1 MLIQKG
7 YKIEKMIHYMIL
19 TILAILFL
27 LPLLWML
34 FASIDT
40 GAIQALKMPEK
51 LTLDN
56 FKEILTDQT
65 ILRSFFIGI
74 GISGSQAILVVL
86 TCILAAYPLS
96 RYSLKYKNSFMM
108 TVLFMTSLPMTAV
121 IVPVF
126 QLFLYL
132 KFQDSLIAMTLF
144 LTASSL
150 PYGIWMMKNFMDSVP
165 LDLEESA
172 WVDGAS
178 IWQGIKKIVAPLML
192 PGIFTVAIFTFTG
205 SWGNYFVPYIL
216 IQTPEKMPASVTIF
230 QFFGNFG
237 MVNYGKL
244 AAFSVIY
251 TLPVVVLYTISQNFM
266 SKGFSL
272 GGATKG

>member
-1 MLIQKG
+1 MVQKG
-7 YKIEKMIHYMIL
+7 YKVEKLIHYLIL
-19 TILAILFL
+19 SILAILFL

-34 FASIDT
+34 FASVDP

-51 LTLDN
+51 ITLDN
-56 FKEILTDQT
+56 FKSILSEAA

-74 GISGSQAILVVL
+74 GISTSQALLVVIL
-86 TCILAAYPLS
+86 CVLAAYPLS
-96 RYSLKYKNSFMM
+96 RYTLKYKNSFMM
-108 TVLFMTSLPMTAV
+108 TILFMTSLPMTAV

-150 PYGIWMMKNFMDSVP
+150 PYGIWMMKNFMDSIP

-178 IWQGIKKIVAPLML
+178 IFQGIKKIVAPLML

-216 IQTPEKMPASVTIF
+216 IQSPEKLPASVTIF

-237 MVNYGKL
+237 MVNYGRL
-244 AAFSVIY
+244 AAFSVMY
-251 TLPVVVLYTISQNFM
+251 TLPVVILYTISQNFM

>member
-1 MLIQKG
+1 LVQKG
-7 YKIEKMIHYMIL
+7 YRVEKLIHYLIL
-19 TILAILFL
+19 SILAILFL

-34 FASIDT
+34 FASVDP

-51 LTLDN
+51 ITLDN
-56 FKEILTDQT
+56 FKSILSEAA

-74 GISGSQAILVVL
+74 GISTSQALLVVIL
-86 TCILAAYPLS
+86 CVLAAYPLS
-96 RYSLKYKNSFMM
+96 RYTLKYKNSFMM
-108 TVLFMTSLPMTAV
+108 TILFMTSLPMTAV

-150 PYGIWMMKNFMDSVP
+150 PYGIWMMKNFMDSIP

-178 IWQGIKKIVAPLML
+178 IFQGIKKIVAPLML

-216 IQTPEKMPASVTIF
+216 IQSPEKLPASVTIF

-237 MVNYGKL
+237 MVNYGRL
-244 AAFSVIY
+244 AAFSVMY
-251 TLPVVVLYTISQNFM
+251 TLPVVILYTISQNFM

>member
-1 MLIQKG
+1 MVQKG
-7 YKIEKMIHYMIL
+7 YKVEKIIHYLIL
-19 TILAILFL
+19 SILAVLFL
-27 LPLLWML
+27 LPLLWMI
-34 FASIDT
+34 FASVDT

-51 LTLDN
+51 ITLDN
-56 FKEILTDQT
+56 FKSILSETA

-74 GISGSQAILVVL
+74 GISSSQALLVVIL
-86 TCILAAYPLS
+86 CILAAYPLS

-108 TVLFMTSLPMTAV
+108 TILFMTSLPMTAV

-150 PYGIWMMKNFMDSVP
+150 PYGIWMMKNFMDSIP

-178 IWQGIKKIVAPLML
+178 IFQGIKKIDAPLML

-216 IQTPEKMPASVTIF
+216 IQSPEKMPASVTIF

-237 MVNYGKL
+237 MVNYGRL
-244 AAFSVIY
+244 AAFSVMY

>member
-1 MLIQKG
+1 M
-7 YKIEKMIHYMIL
+7 EKLIHYLIL
-19 TILAILFL
+19 SILAILFL

-34 FASIDT
+34 FASVDP

-51 LTLDN
+51 ITLDN
-56 FKEILTDQT
+56 FKSILSEAA

-74 GISGSQAILVVL
+74 GISTSQALLVVIL
-86 TCILAAYPLS
+86 CVLAAYPLS
-96 RYSLKYKNSFMM
+96 RYTLKYKNSFMM
-108 TVLFMTSLPMTAV
+108 TILFMTSLPMTAV

-150 PYGIWMMKNFMDSVP
+150 PYGIWMMKNFMDSIP

-178 IWQGIKKIVAPLML
+178 IFQGIKKLLL
-192 PGIFTVAIFTFTG
+192 P
-205 SWGNYFVPYIL
+205 
-216 IQTPEKMPASVTIF
+216 
-230 QFFGNFG
+230 
-237 MVNYGKL
+237 
-244 AAFSVIY
+244 
-251 TLPVVVLYTISQNFM
+251 
-266 SKGFSL
+266 
-272 GGATKG
+272 

>member
-1 MLIQKG
+1 MVQKG
-7 YKIEKMIHYMIL
+7 YKVEKFIHYLIL
-19 TILAILFL
+19 SILAILFL
-27 LPLLWML
+27 LPLLWMI
-34 FASIDT
+34 FASVDP

-51 LTLDN
+51 ITLDN
-56 FKEILTDQT
+56 FKSILSETA

-74 GISGSQAILVVL
+74 GISTSQALLVVIL
-86 TCILAAYPLS
+86 CILAAYPLS
-96 RYSLKYKNSFMM
+96 RYTLKYKNSFMM
-108 TVLFMTSLPMTAV
+108 TILFMTSLPMTAV

-132 KFQDSLIAMTLF
+132 KFQDSLIAMTLY

-150 PYGIWMMKNFMDSVP
+150 PYGIWMMKNFMDSIP

-178 IWQGIKKIVAPLML
+178 IFQGIKKIVAPLML

-216 IQTPEKMPASVTIF
+216 IQSPEKMPASVTIF

-237 MVNYGKL
+237 MVNYGRL
-244 AAFSVIY
+244 AAFSVMY
-251 TLPVVVLYTISQNFM
+251 TLPVVILYTISQNFM

>member
-1 MLIQKG
+1 MVQKG
-7 YKIEKMIHYMIL
+7 YKVEKLIHYLIL
-19 TILAILFL
+19 SILAILFL

-34 FASIDT
+34 FASVDP

-51 LTLDN
+51 ITLDN
-56 FKEILTDQT
+56 FKSILSEAA

-74 GISGSQAILVVL
+74 GISASQALLVVIL
-86 TCILAAYPLS
+86 CVLAAYPLS
-96 RYSLKYKNSFMM
+96 RYTLKYKNSFMM
-108 TVLFMTSLPMTAV
+108 TILFMTSLPMTAV

-150 PYGIWMMKNFMDSVP
+150 PYGIWMMKNFMDSIP

-178 IWQGIKKIVAPLML
+178 IFQGIKKIVAPLML

-216 IQTPEKMPASVTIF
+216 IQSPEKLPASVTIF

-237 MVNYGKL
+237 MVDYGRL
-244 AAFSVIY
+244 AAFSVMY
-251 TLPVVVLYTISQNFM
+251 TLPVVILYTISQNFM

>member
-1 MLIQKG
+1 
-7 YKIEKMIHYMIL
+7 MI
-19 TILAILFL
+19 
-27 LPLLWML
+27 
-34 FASIDT
+34 FASVDP

-51 LTLDN
+51 ITLDN
-56 FKEILTDQT
+56 FKSILSETA

-74 GISGSQAILVVL
+74 GISTSQALLVVIL
-86 TCILAAYPLS
+86 CILAAYPLS
-96 RYSLKYKNSFMM
+96 RYTLKYKNSFMM
-108 TVLFMTSLPMTAV
+108 TILFMTSLPMTAV

-150 PYGIWMMKNFMDSVP
+150 PYGIWMMKNFMDSIP

-178 IWQGIKKIVAPLML
+178 IFQGIKKIVAPLML

-216 IQTPEKMPASVTIF
+216 IQSPEKMPASVTIF

-237 MVNYGKL
+237 MVNYGRL
-244 AAFSVIY
+244 AAFSVMY
-251 TLPVVVLYTISQNFM
+251 TLPVVILYTISQNFM

>member
-1 MLIQKG
+1 MVKKG
-7 YKIEKMIHYMIL
+7 HKIEQIIHYL
-19 TILAILFL
+19 LLSLLAVLFL

-34 FASIDT
+34 FASIDG
-40 GAIQALKMPEK
+40 GAIQSLKFPEK
-51 LTLDN
+51 ITMDN
-56 FKEILTDQT
+56 FTSILTDPT
-65 ILRSFFIGI
+65 IIRSFFIGI
-74 GISGSQAILVVL
+74 GISGTQAILVVSL
-86 TCILAAYPLS
+86 CILAAYPLS
-96 RYSLKYKNSFMM
+96 RYTLRYKKSFMM

-132 KFQDSLIAMTLF
+132 KFQDSLIAVTFF

-178 IWQGIKKIVAPLML
+178 TWQGIRKVVAPLML

-205 SWGNYFVPYIL
+205 SWGNFFVPYIL
-216 IQTPEKMPASVTIF
+216 IQTPDKMPASVTIF

-237 MVNYGKL
+237 MVNYGRL

-251 TLPVVVLYTISQNFM
+251 SLPVVVLYAISQNFM

>member
-1 MLIQKG
+1 MQKG
-7 YKIEKMIHYMIL
+7 YKVEKIIHYFIL
-19 TILAILFL
+19 SILAILFL

-34 FASIDT
+34 FASVDP

-51 LTLDN
+51 ITLDN
-56 FKEILTDQT
+56 FKSILSETT
-65 ILRSFFIGI
+65 IVRSFFIGI
-74 GISGSQAILVVL
+74 GISSSQALLVVIL
-86 TCILAAYPLS
+86 CILAAYPLS
-96 RYSLKYKNSFMM
+96 RYTLKYKNSFMM
-108 TVLFMTSLPMTAV
+108 TILFMTSLPMTAV

-150 PYGIWMMKNFMDSVP
+150 PYGIWMMKNFMDSIP

-178 IWQGIKKIVAPLML
+178 IFQGIKKIVAPLML

-216 IQTPEKMPASVTIF
+216 IQSPEKMPASVTIF

-237 MVNYGKL
+237 LVNYGRL
-244 AAFSVIY
+244 AAFSVMY
-251 TLPVVVLYTISQNFM
+251 TLPVVILYTISQNFM

>member
-1 MLIQKG
+1 VLIQKG

-56 FKEILTDQT
+56 FKAILTDQT

>member
-1 MLIQKG
+1 
-7 YKIEKMIHYMIL
+7 MIHYMIL

-56 FKEILTDQT
+56 FKAILTDQT

>member
-1 MLIQKG
+1 MVNKG
-7 YKIEKMIHYMIL
+7 YKVETAIHYIIL
-19 TILAILFL
+19 SVLAVLFL

-40 GAIQALKMPEK
+40 GAIQALKMPTK
-51 LTLDN
+51 ITADN
-56 FKEILTDQT
+56 FISIITDSA
-65 ILRSFFIGI
+65 ILRSFGI
-74 GISGSQAILVVL
+74 GLLVSGTQSLAVVML
-86 TCILAAYPLS
+86 CMLAAYPLS
-96 RYSLKYKNSFMM
+96 RYSLKYKKSFMM
-108 TVLFMTSLPMTAV
+108 TILFMTSLPMTAV

-126 QLFLYL
+126 QMFIYL
-132 KFQDSLIAMTLF
+132 KFQDSLIALTFF

-172 WVDGAS
+172 WVDGATT
-178 IWQGIKKIVAPLML
+178 WQGIKKIVAPLML
-192 PGIFTVAIFTFTG
+192 PGLSTVGIFTFTG
-205 SWGNYFVPYIL
+205 SWGNFFVPYIL

-237 MVNYGKL
+237 MVNYGRL
-244 AAFSVIY
+244 AAFSVLY
-251 TLPVVVLYTISQNFM
+251 SLPVVILYAISQNFM
-266 SKGFSL
+266 SKGFSM

>member
-1 MLIQKG
+1 LVQKG
-7 YKIEKMIHYMIL
+7 YKVEKLIHYLIL
-19 TILAILFL
+19 SILAILFL

-34 FASIDT
+34 FASVDP

-51 LTLDN
+51 ITLDN
-56 FKEILTDQT
+56 FKSILSEAA

-74 GISGSQAILVVL
+74 GISTSQALLVV
-86 TCILAAYPLS
+86 ILCVMAAYPLS
-96 RYSLKYKNSFMM
+96 RYTLKYKNSFMM
-108 TVLFMTSLPMTAV
+108 TILFMTSLPMTAV

-144 LTASSL
+144 LIASSL
-150 PYGIWMMKNFMDSVP
+150 PYGIWMMKNFMDSIP

-178 IWQGIKKIVAPLML
+178 IFQGIKKIVAPLML

-216 IQTPEKMPASVTIF
+216 IQSPEKLPASVTIF

-237 MVNYGKL
+237 MVNYGRL
-244 AAFSVIY
+244 AAFSVMY
-251 TLPVVVLYTISQNFM
+251 TLPVVILYTISQNFM

>member
-1 MLIQKG
+1 MVQKG
-7 YKIEKMIHYMIL
+7 YKVEKLIHYLIL
-19 TILAILFL
+19 SILAILFL

-34 FASIDT
+34 FASVDP

-51 LTLDN
+51 ITLDN
-56 FKEILTDQT
+56 FKSILSEAA

-74 GISGSQAILVVL
+74 GISTSQALLVVIL
-86 TCILAAYPLS
+86 CVLAAYPLS
-96 RYSLKYKNSFMM
+96 RYTLKYKNSFMM
-108 TVLFMTSLPMTAV
+108 TILFMTSLPMTAV

-144 LTASSL
+144 LIATSL
-150 PYGIWMMKNFMDSVP
+150 PYGIWMMKNFMDSIP

-178 IWQGIKKIVAPLML
+178 IFQGIKKIVAPLML

-216 IQTPEKMPASVTIF
+216 IQSPEKLPASVTIF

-237 MVNYGKL
+237 MVNYGRL
-244 AAFSVIY
+244 AAFSVMY
-251 TLPVVVLYTISQNFM
+251 TLPVVILYTISQNFM

>member
-1 MLIQKG
+1 MVQKG
-7 YKIEKMIHYMIL
+7 YRVEKLIHYLIL
-19 TILAILFL
+19 SILAILFL

-34 FASIDT
+34 FASVDP

-51 LTLDN
+51 ITLDN
-56 FKEILTDQT
+56 FKSILSEAA

-74 GISGSQAILVVL
+74 GISTSQALLVVIL
-86 TCILAAYPLS
+86 CVLAAYPLS
-96 RYSLKYKNSFMM
+96 RYTLKYKNSFMM
-108 TVLFMTSLPMTAV
+108 TILFMTSLPMTAV

-150 PYGIWMMKNFMDSVP
+150 PYGIWMMKNFMDSIP

-178 IWQGIKKIVAPLML
+178 IFQGIKKIVAPLML

-216 IQTPEKMPASVTIF
+216 IQSPEKLPASVTIF

-237 MVNYGKL
+237 MVNYGRL
-244 AAFSVIY
+244 AAFSVMY
-251 TLPVVVLYTISQNFM
+251 TLPVVILYTISQNFM

>member
-1 MLIQKG
+1 VLIQKG

>member
-1 MLIQKG
+1 MVKKG
-7 YKIEKMIHYMIL
+7 HKIEQIIHYL
-19 TILAILFL
+19 LLSLLAVLFL

-34 FASIDT
+34 FASIDG
-40 GAIQALKMPEK
+40 GAIQSLKFPEK
-51 LTLDN
+51 ITMDN
-56 FKEILTDQT
+56 FTSILTDPT
-65 ILRSFFIGI
+65 IIRSFFIGI
-74 GISGSQAILVVL
+74 GISGTQAILVVSL
-86 TCILAAYPLS
+86 CILAAYPLS
-96 RYSLKYKNSFMM
+96 RYTLRYKKSFMM

-132 KFQDSLIAMTLF
+132 KFQDSLIAVTFF

-178 IWQGIKKIVAPLML
+178 TWQGIRKVVAPLML

-205 SWGNYFVPYIL
+205 SWGNFFVPYIL
-216 IQTPEKMPASVTIF
+216 IQTPDKMPTSVTIF
-230 QFFGNFG
+230 KFFGNFG
-237 MVNYGKL
+237 MVNYGRL

-251 TLPVVVLYTISQNFM
+251 SLPVVVLYAISQNFM